1 MRRVLMWNIT
11 TAEHGEIPVETRD
24 KIDWVDERSGQT
36 IRVGASAEIA
46 YSYFFSR
53 KDAVK
58 EVAVKEISVGFD
70 DWCEP
75 RETTHRSAIAALCEA
90 NEWGLV
96 SATET
101 GQKD

>member
-1 MRRVLMWNIT
+1 MRRVLMWNVVT
-11 TAEHGEIPVETRD
+11 TEHGEIPVETRD
-24 KIDWVDERSGQT
+24 KIDWVDEHSDQT
-36 IRVGASAEIA
+36 IRVGAFAELP

-53 KDAVK
+53 KEAVK
-58 EVAVKEISVGFD
+58 EVDTKEISVGFD

-90 NEWGLV
+90 NGWGLV
-96 SATET
+96 SATEV